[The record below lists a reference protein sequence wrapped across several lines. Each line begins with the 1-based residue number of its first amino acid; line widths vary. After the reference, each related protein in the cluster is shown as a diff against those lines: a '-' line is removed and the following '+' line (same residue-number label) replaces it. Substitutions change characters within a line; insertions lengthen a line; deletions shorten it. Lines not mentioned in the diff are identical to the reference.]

1 MKKNISILCLIF
13 ISLSCICGCGA
24 KKEETKKEDNLQQG
38 ADMSQVEIFGVEPKT
53 VETTT
58 TAPVETEAPNTTT
71 TQPKV
76 TASAPVT
83 TAPTQPE
90 TKTLYIGDTNKY
102 FNIGDTINYSSPND
116 NFVRFTFKINSIT
129 NTTDPNTGVKSIKI
143 NFDFTQYFNAEHNAK
158 YINFYCFNSSST
170 LKQNYSFNKGL
181 YAENLPLREKHNLE
195 YNIGFDSIDGEF
207 MLAFRYLKINS
218 NMPIVFKLN
227 YNDIK

>member
-38 ADMSQVEIFGVEPKT
+38 ADMSQVEIFGVAPKT
-53 VETTT
+53 AETTT
-58 TAPVETEAPNTTT
+58 TAPVETEAPKTTT

-76 TASAPVT
+76 TASAPIT

-102 FNIGDTINYSSPND
+102 FNIGDTINYVSPND

-129 NTTDPNTGVKSIKI
+129 NTTDPNTGVKSFKI
-143 NFDFTQYFNAEHNAK
+143 NFDFTQYLSAEHNAK
-158 YINFYCFNSSST
+158 YIKFYCFNSSST

-181 YAENLPLREKHNLE
+181 YDKNLPLREKHNLE

-207 MLAFRYLKINS
+207 ILIFKYLTINA
-218 NMPIVFKLN
+218 NMPVAFKLN